1 MSRLVR
7 LAWRA
12 YRRGRNRY
20 RMLIVAMALA
30 SGMLTVM
37 LGATI
42 GAQRSLRAKTARYFS
57 GDLIVLGYHQ
67 GDGSSRIDDLDRVLA
82 AATGALPAS
91 GIVTTTLRSVYYR
104 SGEIELIASGYSIR
118 QRRVVGVEWDRER
131 PTLENFAFIEGGVPD
146 GADRDAL
153 LLSSAA
159 ARELRLRVD
168 DVVTLSITSDRG
180 RISSDR
186 FRVAGIYHEESF
198 FGFVSYV
205 HRAAL
210 NRLREVAPDTVNE
223 VGVHL
228 TDARRRETHAAAAL
242 VEALAARGL
251 ASFGL
256 IETRGAYERE
266 AYVARDRREYGVV
279 TLSAQLQEITDL
291 VNALGAVAGAVVLLF
306 LAIVSVGVS
315 NTWTMVVWDRTR
327 EIGTLRAIGVSR
339 RGVALLLLL
348 ESVFLALHGAIL
360 GLVVGGGVTV
370 LLRSV
375 RLPSSAITELLLQ
388 RQRVAAVLPLWSIA
402 AITLLVIG
410 AGLIGAA
417 RGALRASRIPAA
429 EAMQARV

>member
-1 MSRLVR
+1 MNRLAR

-37 LGATI
+37 LAATL

-57 GDLIVLGYHQ
+57 GDLVVLGYQ
-67 GDGSSRIDDLDRVLA
+67 GDGRSRIDDLDRVLA
-82 AATGALPAS
+82 AVTDALPAS
-91 GIVTTTLRSVYYR
+91 DIVTTTLRSAYYR
-104 SGEIELIASGYSIR
+104 ATEIQLIASGYSIR
-118 QRRVVGVEWDRER
+118 QRRLVGVEWDRER
-131 PTLENFAFIEGGVPD
+131 PALQNFAFIEGGVPD
-146 GADRDAL
+146 DADRGAV
-153 LLSSAA
+153 LLSSVA

-168 DVVTLSITSDRG
+168 DMVTLSITSDRG
-180 RISSDR
+180 RVSTDR
-186 FRVAGIYHEESF
+186 FRVAGVYHEESF
-198 FGFVSYV
+198 FGFTGYV

-223 VGVHL
+223 VGIHL
-228 TDARRRETHAAAAL
+228 TDARRRETRAAAAL
-242 VEALAARGL
+242 AEALAARGL

-256 IETRGAYERE
+256 IENRDAYQRE
-266 AYVARDRREYGVV
+266 ASVARDRREYGVV

-291 VNALGAVAGAVVLLF
+291 VDALGAVAGAVVLLF

-327 EIGTLRAIGVSR
+327 EIGTLRAIGLSR
-339 RGVALLLLL
+339 RGVALLLIL
-348 ESVFLALHGAIL
+348 ESVCLALHGAIL
-360 GLVVGGGVTV
+360 GLVFGGGATV
-370 LLRSV
+370 LLRSI
-375 RLPSSAITELLLQ
+375 RFSSNAVTDLLLL

-429 EAMQARV
+429 EAMRARV